1 MLNLFKDPC
10 MPNLS
15 HPNER
20 IFYLEE
26 NPASNLNVLLLHG
39 LGADSSSWALQI
51 PHLAAAGYRVI
62 APDIPG
68 FGRSSTPTGFVSIS
82 KLAQSISDLCTGL
95 NLARF
100 SLVGLS
106 MGGTVALQL
115 TLDHPSIVQKLV
127 LVNTFAR
134 LDIKNLR
141 NLPYYLIRYLA
152 VHILGL
158 PAQADIV
165 AMRIFPHP
173 EQAELRRIFVQQI
186 LQTDPGYYRSM
197 LRALARFNVETRLG
211 EISCPT
217 LVISGEHDTTVAGSL
232 QKRIATRIST
242 AQSITIMNAGHAAHV
257 DQPAVF
263 NSVLLNFLCA

>member
-1 MLNLFKDPC
+1 MPYLNL
-10 MPNLS
+10 PND
-15 HPNER
+15 R

-26 NPASNLNVLLLHG
+26 NAASPSTVLLLHG
-39 LGADSSSWALQI
+39 LGADSSSWSLQI
-51 PHLAAAGYRVI
+51 PELTAAGYRVI

-68 FGRSSTPTGFVSIS
+68 FGQSSPPAGAISIK
-82 KLAQSISDLCTGL
+82 KLAQILSCVCRDL

-134 LDIKNLR
+134 LDVKNLR

-152 VHILGL
+152 VHLLGL
-158 PAQADIV
+158 PAQAKIV
-165 AMRIFPHP
+165 AMRIFPRP
-173 EQAELRRIFVQQI
+173 EQAEFRRILVQQI
-186 LQTDPGYYRSM
+186 LQTDPAYYRSM
-197 LRALARFNVETRLG
+197 LHALAQFDVVPRLG

-217 LVISGEHDTTVAGSL
+217 LVITGEQDTTVAGSL
-232 QKRIATRIST
+232 QKRIAAGIPT
-242 AQSITIMNAGHAAHV
+242 AQSITIMNAGHAAPV
-257 DQPAVF
+257 DQPAIF